1 MPERVRIGVIGCGAI
16 ARYTH
21 LRGYA
26 QLPDEVEV
34 VALADPFRE
43 NLNLLGDMHSI
54 PADSR
59 YVSYED
65 LLARDDIDAVSV
77 CTPNYLH
84 GPQTVDALQAGKHV
98 LCEKPMAT
106 TVETAMAMLEA
117 AKDTGKI
124 LMVGFTHRYMKHNQV
139 TKQLLDEDAIGKPF
153 MIRVRFAHDGP
164 YESWAAT
171 TDWFFRPEKAG
182 GGALLDMGI
191 HALDICR
198 YMLGEITTIS
208 GQLGTFGKDIALED
222 TAVISLGFGGHAMG
236 YIETGWSSKEGV
248 LGLEVYGTEGSIVVD
263 YSTPIRIFR
272 ASTGK
277 WEEITD
283 AINDS
288 AVAEMRHFVECV
300 KSGKQPLTSGEDG
313 LISVKLAAAVYES
326 AKTGCV
332 VCLD

>member
-1 MPERVRIGVIGCGAI
+1 MPGKVRIGIIGCGAI

-26 QLPDEVEV
+26 QLTDDVEV

-43 NLNLLGDMHSI
+43 NLHLLGDMHDV
-54 PADSR
+54 PGNSR

-65 LLARDDIDAVSV
+65 LLARDDIDAVSI

-98 LCEKPMAT
+98 LCEKPMTT
-106 TVETAMAMLEA
+106 TVDAATAMVKA
-117 AKDTGKI
+117 AEETDKI

-139 TKQLLDEDAIGKPF
+139 TKELLDEGAIGKPF

-164 YESWAAT
+164 YKSWAAT

-198 YMLGEITTIS
+198 YMLGEITNVT
-208 GQLGTFGKDIALED
+208 GQLGTFGKDIVVED
-222 TAVISLGFGGHAMG
+222 TAVINLGFGDHALG

-248 LGLEVYGTEGSIVVD
+248 LGLEIYGTEGSIVVD
-263 YSTPIRIFR
+263 YTTPIRLFR
-272 ASTGK
+272 VSTGK
-277 WEEITD
+277 WEDITD
-283 AINDS
+283 AKNDA
-288 AVAEMRHFVECV
+288 AVTEMRHFVECI
-300 KSGKQPLTSGEDG
+300 KSGKQPMTNGKDG

-326 AKTGCV
+326 AKTGCA

>member
-1 MPERVRIGVIGCGAI
+1 MASKVRIGVIGCGAI

-21 LRGYA
+21 LHGYA
-26 QLPDEVEV
+26 QLNDVEV

-43 NLNLLGDMHSI
+43 NLNLMGDMHGV
-54 PADSR
+54 PVDSR

-84 GPQTVDALQAGKHV
+84 GAQTVDALQAGKHV

-106 TVETAMAMLEA
+106 TVETAEAMVKAAEA
-117 AKDTGKI
+117 AGKI
-124 LMVGFTHRYMKHNQV
+124 LMVGFTHRYMEHNRV
-139 TKQLLDEDAIGKPF
+139 TKGLLSEGAIGNPY

-164 YESWAAT
+164 YKSWAAT

-198 YMLGEITTIS
+198 YMLGEITSVS
-208 GQLGTFGKDIALED
+208 GRLGTFGKDIVVED
-222 TAVISLGFGGHAMG
+222 TAVLDLSFGGNALG

-248 LGLEVYGTEGSIVVD
+248 LGLELYGTEGSIIVD
-263 YSTPIRIFR
+263 YMTPIRIFR
-272 ASTGK
+272 ASTGE

-283 AINDS
+283 AKNDA
-288 AVAEMRHFVECV
+288 AVAEMRHFVDCV
-300 KSGKQPLTSGEDG
+300 KTGKQPLTSGVDG
-313 LISVKLAAAVYES
+313 LVSVKLAAAVYES
-326 AKTGCV
+326 AQTGRA

>member
-1 MPERVRIGVIGCGAI
+1 MPGRVRIGVIGCGAI

-21 LRGYA
+21 FRGYA
-26 QLPDEVEV
+26 QLTDEVDV

-43 NLNLLGDMHSI
+43 NLSLLGDMHNI
-54 PADSR
+54 PTDSR

-65 LLARDDIDAVSV
+65 LLARDDIDAVSI

-106 TVETAMAMLEA
+106 TVETAMAMVKA
-117 AKDTGKI
+117 AEDTGKI

-139 TKQLLDEDAIGKPF
+139 TKQLLDEGAIGKPF

-164 YESWAAT
+164 YKSWVAT

-198 YMLGEITTIS
+198 YMLGEITTVS
-208 GQLGTFGKDIALED
+208 GQLGTFGKDIVVED
-222 TAVISLGFGGHAMG
+222 TAVINLSFGDHALG

-248 LGLEVYGTEGSIVVD
+248 SGLEIYGTEGSIVVD
-263 YSTPIRIFR
+263 YVTPIRIFR
-272 ASTGK
+272 AATRK

-283 AINDS
+283 AKNDA
-288 AVAEMRHFVECV
+288 AVAEMHHFVECI
-300 KSGKQPLTSGEDG
+300 KSRKQPLTSGEDG
-313 LISVKLAAAVYES
+313 LISVQLAAAVYES
-326 AKTGCV
+326 ARTGCV
-332 VCLD
+332 IYLD